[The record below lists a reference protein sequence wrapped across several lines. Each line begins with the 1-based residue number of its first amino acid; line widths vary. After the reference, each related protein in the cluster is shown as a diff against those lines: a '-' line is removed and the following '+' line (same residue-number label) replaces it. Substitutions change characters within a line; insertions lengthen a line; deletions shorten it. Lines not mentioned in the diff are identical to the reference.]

1 MARRKNKFLLISHIG
16 FMGLLLIAVIIFL
29 GIYIAQPVLAHKILD
44 GLTAL
49 VTAVKG

>member
-1 MARRKNKFLLISHIG
+1 MARRKNKFLLITHLG

-29 GIYIAQPVLAHKILD
+29 GIYIAEPVLANKILN

-49 VTAVKG
+49 VSAVKG